1 MGLRILHSA
10 DWHLDSPF
18 TGFSPE
24 QRRYLKDEL
33 AKIPEK
39 IADLCRKRGCDLML
53 LAGDLF
59 DGPYTKESV
68 AVLKDALERCGVPVF
83 ISPGNHD
90 FCGPGS
96 PWLEEVWPENV
107 HIFKGKLESVT
118 VPSLNCRVYGGGYTA
133 MDCPGLLEDFRA
145 EGAEAYCV
153 AVLHGDAMQLKS
165 PYCPVTASQVRESG
179 LNYLALGHIHKYGA
193 FRSGATVCGWP
204 GCPMGQGWDE
214 TGEKGVYIVELEDTA
229 VVHFLSLHTPRFYE
243 VEADSAEAL
252 DRALPAGGSQDFYR
266 ITLTGSWKG
275 EMGEIL
281 GRFPN
286 MQLRDLREAPV
297 DLWANAG
304 ADTLEGTYF
313 RMLRET
319 LELSDGEAAA
329 TVQLAAEISRKLLEG
344 KEVALP

>member
-1 MGLRILHSA
+1 MGLRVLHSA

-33 AKIPEK
+33 AKIPGK
-39 IADLCRKRGCDLML
+39 IADICRKRGCDLVL

-59 DGPYTKESV
+59 DGPYTKETA
-68 AVLKDALERCGVPVF
+68 AVLKDALGRCGVPVF

-90 FCGPGS
+90 FCGHGS

-107 HIFKGKLESVT
+107 HIFKGALESVT
-118 VPSLNCRVYGGGYTA
+118 VPELSCRVYGGGYTA
-133 MDCPGLLEDFRA
+133 MDCPGLLEGFRA

-165 PYCPVTASQVRESG
+165 PYCPVTGSQVRESG
-179 LNYLALGHIHKYGA
+179 LNYLALGHIHKNGA
-193 FRSGATVCGWP
+193 FRSGGTVCGWP
-204 GCPMGQGWDE
+204 GCPMGRGWDE

-229 VVHFLSLHTPRFYE
+229 SVHFLPLDTPRFYE

-252 DRALPAGGSQDFYR
+252 ESALPAGGSQDFYR
-266 ITLTGSWKG
+266 VTLTGSG
-275 EMGEIL
+275 EADLTEYS
-281 GRFPN
+281 RKFPN
-286 MQLRDLREAPV
+286 LDLRDLREAPG

-313 RMLRET
+313 RMLREE
-319 LELSDGEAAA
+319 LEISDGEAAEA
-329 TVQLAAEISRKLLEG
+329 VQLAAELSRRLLDG